1 MSEVSHLWHDGYKD
15 EVVEVKL
22 SGSPSRSGGR
32 CSSYRA
38 RARVDGQVDE
48 AEVGRRGSRSRLDS
62 MLVSHALCYARRPTW
77 SITLTSKSTRKE
89 GHRLPFSLRLS
100 LATSP
105 LSERLGPT
113 GSMSARERDAPLDE
127 TAAAADQLLFDDAE
141 LDRIF
146 NQEASLVSREAEVM
160 RVLQCFKLNP
170 YEILGLDW
178 MPGAP
183 VSDQDIRKSCPP
195 PPLDHRCAC

>member
-1 MSEVSHLWHDGYKD
+1 
-15 EVVEVKL
+15 
-22 SGSPSRSGGR
+22 
-32 CSSYRA
+32 
-38 RARVDGQVDE
+38 
-48 AEVGRRGSRSRLDS
+48 
-62 MLVSHALCYARRPTW
+62 
-77 SITLTSKSTRKE
+77 
-89 GHRLPFSLRLS
+89 
-100 LATSP
+100 
-105 LSERLGPT
+105 
-113 GSMSARERDAPLDE
+113 MSARERDAPLDE